1 MKKYAILVAGGNGSR
16 MGLELPKQFLLLKGK
31 PVLMHTI
38 EVFSSIDSIQ
48 IIVVLPS
55 NQIGYWKTLCQ
66 EYKFNIPVQLVDGG
80 ETRFHSVK
88 NALTLVDENT
98 LVAIHDGVR
107 PLISKEI
114 IAVSFSVANEKGNAV
129 TCVALKDS
137 IRQTN
142 HDSNQSVNRSNYFLI
157 QTPQTFKS
165 DLIKSAYNNSKHTNF
180 TDDASVLEEAGNEI
194 FLIDGDYKNI
204 KITTADD
211 MLIAEAL
218 TK

>member
-55 NQIGYWKTLCQ
+55 NQIAYWKTLCQ

-114 IAVSFSVANEKGNAV
+114 IAFFISYRK
-129 TCVALKDS
+129 
-137 IRQTN
+137 
-142 HDSNQSVNRSNYFLI
+142 
-157 QTPQTFKS
+157 
-165 DLIKSAYNNSKHTNF
+165 
-180 TDDASVLEEAGNEI
+180 
-194 FLIDGDYKNI
+194 
-204 KITTADD
+204 
-211 MLIAEAL
+211 
-218 TK
+218 